1 MNGFDKWLQRIT
13 SISQV
18 LLVAIAIFTIYY
30 SVIPLYQKELASEQ
44 LAKIQI
50 EQFSAEERLN
60 FLNAG
65 YDLKMKEVELFRSEL
80 ESLTYQ
86 LKQERLQ
93 LDNVSSEIKRKDTL
107 LSDTNRLLAS
117 ARKDVE
123 KTSLKLISSHKL
135 KFVQALDWYT
145 VVELLDEKCEKAMSE
160 WTRPDDDPTP
170 KPKPVGCNPYETIK
184 LAIYKVQQPEAK
196 DASGDHLFL
205 PIDYVRKWSDIAT
218 KLMKDNQS
226 LLVDNMDYSHRDE
239 LIRRA
244 DALLKKP
251 KAKEYDE
258 AEGREYVEAGLAV
271 LNYENGSRDKN
282 ISAMRAYMKLLRE
295 KLN

>member
-170 KPKPVGCNPYETIK
+170 KPRLCT
-184 LAIYKVQQPEAK
+184 
-196 DASGDHLFL
+196 
-205 PIDYVRKWSDIAT
+205 
-218 KLMKDNQS
+218 
-226 LLVDNMDYSHRDE
+226 
-239 LIRRA
+239 
-244 DALLKKP
+244 
-251 KAKEYDE
+251 
-258 AEGREYVEAGLAV
+258 
-271 LNYENGSRDKN
+271 
-282 ISAMRAYMKLLRE
+282 
-295 KLN
+295 

>member
-80 ESLTYQ
+80 QSLTYQ

-123 KTSLKLISSHKL
+123 KTSLKLIDSHKL

-145 VVELLDEKCEKAMSE
+145 VVEPLDEKCEKAMSE

-205 PIDYVRKWSDIAT
+205 PVDYVRKWSDIAT